1 MKIEKV
7 ECIKRSTPLKKPF
20 KTALRTAYT
29 ADEIIFKITADN
41 GEVGFGAAPPTAV
54 ITGDTLH
61 SIVLNAE
68 EFIIPRLIGQ
78 DVIHLE
84 SVLHTVNTVLVNNTS
99 LKAAIDMA
107 LYDLWA
113 KKHQAP
119 LYQLLGGTRPKIE
132 TDITISV
139 NSPEEMAE
147 DAATAINEGIRILK
161 IKVGNNAKLDFERV
175 KAVRE
180 RVGSDINIRLDA
192 NQGWE
197 RKEAVKIIRQ
207 MEDAGLQI
215 ELVEQPVKAH
225 DLEALKFITDRV
237 DTPIL
242 ADESVF
248 SPRDAL
254 KILEMRAADLINIK
268 LMKCGGI
275 YEALKINAIAESY
288 GVECMIGCM
297 LEGPIGITAAA
308 HLAAAKKNITRVDL
322 DAPLLLAERNVIG
335 GAQFNSSEITLGL
348 ESGLG
353 ITDII
358 DNSSN

>member
-7 ECIKRSTPLKKPF
+7 EYFKRSNPLKKPF

-29 ADEIIFKITADN
+29 ADEIIFKVISEN
-41 GEVGFGAAPPTAV
+41 GEIGFGAAPPTAV

-61 SIVLNAE
+61 SIQWNAE

-78 DVIHLE
+78 DITHIE
-84 SVLHTVNTVLVNNTS
+84 SLLHTVNTTLVNNTS
-99 LKAAIDMA
+99 VKAAIDMA

-113 KKHQAP
+113 KKHHAP
-119 LYQLLGGTRPKIE
+119 LYHLLGGTRNKIE

-139 NSPEEMAE
+139 NSPEEMAD
-147 DAATAINEGIRILK
+147 DAAAALNEGIHILK
-161 IKVGNNAKLDFERV
+161 IKVGNDAKLDFERV
-175 KAVRE
+175 KTVRE
-180 RVGSDINIRLDA
+180 RVGNDIKIRLDA

-197 RKEAVKIIRQ
+197 RKEAVKTIRQ

-225 DLEALKFITDRV
+225 DLEGMKFITDRV

-275 YEALKINAIAESY
+275 SEALKINAIAETH

-308 HLAAAKKNITRVDL
+308 HLAAAKRNITRVDL
-322 DAPLLLAERNVIG
+322 DAPLLLAETNVVG
-335 GAQFNSSEITLGL
+335 GAQFKGSDIVLGP
-348 ESGLG
+348 EYGLG
-353 ITDII
+353 ITEII
-358 DNSSN
+358 DNPYI